1 MTSLA
6 WQLFVS
12 FLKVGSVSFG
22 GGPSAIPLLQREL
35 VGTSLL
41 TAQEFAEALALSS
54 SLPGPV
60 ISNMAIFAGLKLGG
74 AAAAAAAVAG
84 AVLPSAVLMA
94 CATYMF
100 MKFRDL
106 KRLPVMLAAIRP
118 LVIALLLSALF
129 DMAHIGLGSVDQWI
143 IFAATF
149 ILMVRFKLHP
159 GLVIVG
165 AGAAGAARYM
175 STFIPWTGY

>member
-22 GGPSAIPLLQREL
+22 GGPAAIPLLQREL
-35 VGTSLL
+35 VGTALL
-41 TAQEFAEALALSS
+41 TPQEFTEALALSS

-60 ISNMAIFAGLKLGG
+60 ISNMAVFAGLKLGG

-94 CATYMF
+94 SATFLF
-100 MKFRDL
+100 MKYQDL
-106 KRLPVMLAAIRP
+106 KRLPAMLAAIRP
-118 LVIALLLSALF
+118 LVIALLAATLIDLAPVS
-129 DMAHIGLGSVDQWI
+129 LGSVDQWVI
-143 IFAATF
+143 CAITLA
-149 ILMVRFKLHP
+149 LMVRFKLHP

-165 AGAAGAARYM
+165 AGAAGALVRMAGL
-175 STFIPWTGY
+175 IP

>member
-12 FLKVGSVSFG
+12 FLKVGSISFG
-22 GGPSAIPLLQREL
+22 GGPSAIPLMQREL

-60 ISNMAIFAGLKLGG
+60 ISNMAVFAGLKLGG
-74 AAAAAAAVAG
+74 ATAAAAAVAG

-94 CATYMF
+94 CATYLF
-100 MKFRDL
+100 IRFRDL
-106 KRLPVMLAAIRP
+106 KRLPVMLAGIRP
-118 LVIALLLSALF
+118 LVIALLVSALF
-129 DMAHIGLGSVDQWI
+129 DLSHIGLGAADQWI
-143 IFAATF
+143 VFVVTF
-149 ILMVRFKLHP
+149 LLLWRFKLHP

-165 AGAAGAARYM
+165 AGAAGAATYL
-175 STFIPWTGY
+175 SAFIPWPG